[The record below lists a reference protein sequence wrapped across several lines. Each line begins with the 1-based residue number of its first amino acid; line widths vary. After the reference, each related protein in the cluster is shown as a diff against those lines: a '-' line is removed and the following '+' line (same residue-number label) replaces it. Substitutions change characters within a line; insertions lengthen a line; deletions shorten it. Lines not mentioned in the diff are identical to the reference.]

1 MARARQFLLV
11 APSEMSTGEAV
22 TLVNV
27 AQDLERSGASCRF
40 MTSPGARRYIE
51 PGFPGRVQSFGGS
64 LHDNQRLWTEM
75 IEQTRPDAIV
85 FADYPL
91 LFFSSGS
98 VPLADDEWVGA
109 LQRSGAELFTLDHLG
124 YAQGQRIVAFGPPH
138 MTFGM
143 EVTAALPAS
152 MRVLLPCP
160 INDPAPVTGRRGR
173 PFRCEV
179 ARETSEVERRAMR
192 ARFLDDDQDLLV
204 LHAAPGWAVHL
215 ARDLRLPHYRYLS
228 ELLAELFAA
237 LKRPVVVVS
246 VSTDGL
252 LAPVRVE
259 GFHAVNVPPLPP
271 DEFERLIAASDLMLT
286 DNAISVSLGKAV
298 SLGVPCALLAN
309 GSGIAE
315 LQERCG
321 EPGARWACAI
331 EQERPGAIFPWE
343 VFPIWNRDDLE
354 RLGFGEDHAF
364 RRCTVRLEAFGG
376 AATRATLA
384 ELLGDGAL
392 RRAVGD
398 AQRAYMGQLA
408 ELPTASQV
416 LARALA

>member
-1 MARARQFLLV
+1 
-11 APSEMSTGEAV
+11 
-22 TLVNV
+22 
-27 AQDLERSGASCRF
+27 
-40 MTSPGARRYIE
+40 
-51 PGFPGRVQSFGGS
+51 
-64 LHDNQRLWTEM
+64 
-75 IEQTRPDAIV
+75 
-85 FADYPL
+85 
-91 LFFSSGS
+91 
-98 VPLADDEWVGA
+98 VPLADDDWVGA

-124 YAQGQRIVAFGPPH
+124 YAQSQRIVAFGPPH

-160 INDPAPVTGRRGR
+160 INDPAPVIGRRGR

-179 ARETSEVERRAMR
+179 ARETSEVERRATR

-246 VSTDGL
+246 VNTDGL

-259 GFHAVNVPPLPP
+259 GFRAVNVPPLPP

-298 SLGVPCALLAN
+298 CLGVPCALLAN

-331 EQERPGAIFPWE
+331 EHERPGAIFPWE

-376 AATRATLA
+376 DATRATLA

-416 LARALA
+416 LATALA